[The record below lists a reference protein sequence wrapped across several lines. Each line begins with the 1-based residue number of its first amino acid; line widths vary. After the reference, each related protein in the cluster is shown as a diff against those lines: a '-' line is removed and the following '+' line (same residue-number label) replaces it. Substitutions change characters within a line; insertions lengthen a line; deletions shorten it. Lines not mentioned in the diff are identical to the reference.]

1 MWPFVG
7 VGIVLSAVTWA
18 LLLWVA
24 RVYDD
29 PFGGWFVPVLLLALP
44 PALLSIATSA
54 VGVIRGR
61 TLASRA
67 LGLLAAAASA
77 YATLALLV
85 LLLVAILVRTIAFPF
100 P

>member
-1 MWPFVG
+1 MWRFAG
-7 VGIVLSAVTWA
+7 AGIALSVVTWA

-44 PALLSIATSA
+44 PALLSIATST
-54 VGVIRGR
+54 VGVIEGTNLGFSRG
-61 TLASRA
+61 
-67 LGLLAAAASA
+67 GASA
-77 YATLALLV
+77 YAAFALLV
-85 LLLVAILVRTIAFPF
+85 LLLVAVLVRTVAVPF